1 MAAIDTQ
8 VSLRRRYR
16 GHVTLSILDPLRH
29 CALEIRDAV
38 SGQQRRG
45 YSGQRPTQYHLDVV
59 ADEVALRV
67 LTGAGFRVVSEES
80 GVTGTGEYT
89 VVVDPIDGST
99 NCDHGIPFYATSMA
113 VMKGEEIVAGL
124 VMNQAT
130 GTVFES
136 EKGSGA
142 QRDGAAI
149 TPSSHVEV
157 SQSIMAF
164 SGLPSH
170 HLGWAQYRA
179 LGAASLEICLV
190 ADGSL
195 DVYAVAQH
203 STLNP
208 WDYLGGL
215 LILREA
221 GGFATDYWGEDLDTA
236 SSVVRRPIF
245 AATQQL
251 RDFMV
256 SVGPL

>member
-1 MAAIDTQ
+1 VTT
-8 VSLRRRYR
+8 SL
-16 GHVTLSILDPLRH
+16 LDPLRQ
-29 CALEIRDAV
+29 CALEIHDAV

-45 YSGQRPTQYHLDVV
+45 YSGQRPTQYHLDLA

-80 GVTGTGEYT
+80 GITGQGAFT

-99 NCDHGIPFYATSMA
+99 NCDHGIPFYATSLA
-113 VMKGEEIVAGL
+113 VMCGDELVAGL

-130 GTVFES
+130 GTSFEA
-136 EKGSGA
+136 EKGAGA
-142 QRDGAAI
+142 TRDGVRIA
-149 TPSSHVEV
+149 TSGQTEV
-157 SQSIMAF
+157 AKSIMAF
-164 SGLPSH
+164 SGLPPR

-195 DVYAVAQH
+195 DVYGVAQR

-208 WDYLGGL
+208 WDYLAGL

-221 GGFATDYWGEDLDTA
+221 GGVAADYRDEDLETSA
-236 SSVVRRPIF
+236 EVVRRPVF
-245 AATQQL
+245 CASSKLLT
-251 RDFMV
+251 FMR
-256 SVGPL
+256 SVGTI